1 MAVALSVF
9 ETDVLYRVQEQSLF
23 LHTPLFF
30 RQCMVSSGGLLSWLG
45 CWLTQFFY
53 YPLWGILILSLCWA
67 ALMVLLLRTFRI
79 SARWAVVALVPVVLL
94 LIADVDLG
102 YWIFYLKLRGHF
114 YVATLGT
121 IAAVAM
127 TWGFR
132 WLAVRAG
139 RTVVVGHIILSVA
152 IGYILFGFYGLLA
165 GLLMAVI
172 SWRIGQGRRMA
183 VMVTLAAVLTIVA
196 VPLICYQALYHE
208 TNIVNVWW
216 TALPVFSI
224 FQKSYPVY
232 MIPYVLLVAS
242 LLLMSAFYR
251 PTRDPDSQG
260 DGSFDTS
267 QISQKNRPPDTR
279 YHLHLTVLLL
289 VGLVAATVV
298 FWFKDTNYHRELRMS
313 RAIGNQEWERVVAI
327 SADVADPTRDICM
340 MRNLALFR
348 LGRQG
353 SEMYHYPDGDCMP
366 DNPFPIRIV
375 QTDGKMLY
383 LNYGLLN
390 FCYRWCIED
399 GVEYGWN
406 VAGLKN
412 LVKCAL
418 LNNEKES
425 AYKFISILRKTTFHR
440 AWCGKYENYLRNPHL
455 MLDDPE
461 LRPILDMMKSD
472 DDYLS
477 SDNADIEQ
485 FLLNHFASA
494 ESHQPA
500 YQEQTLLAALQLRS
514 MTIFWR
520 RFYQYTELHPG
531 EQVPLHYQEAA
542 CLFGRLSDR
551 VDTSHMPFDKEVVQ
565 RCDEFMAA
573 MEQHRGQDNN
583 MVAAALYDRFHD
595 SYFYHYFFSE
605 SEQ

>member
-1 MAVALSVF
+1 MGLALIAVALSVF

-30 RQCMVSSGGLLSWLG
+30 RQCMVTSGGLLSWMG
-45 CWLTQFFY
+45 TFLTQFFY
-53 YPLWGILILSLCWA
+53 YPVWGILILCLCWA

-79 SARWAVVALVPVVLL
+79 SDRWAVVALVPVVLL
-94 LIADVDLG
+94 LIANVELG

-132 WLAVRAG
+132 SLAVRGGWLPAVG
-139 RTVVVGHIILSVA
+139 YVVVGVMV
-152 IGYILFGFYGLLA
+152 GYILFGFYGLLA
-165 GLLMAVI
+165 GLLMAMI
-172 SWRIGQGRRMA
+172 SWRIGKGRRMA
-183 VMVTLAAVLTIVA
+183 VMATLAAVLTIVA
-196 VPLICYQALYHE
+196 VPLICYQTLYHE

-216 TALPVFSI
+216 TALPVFSH

-232 MIPYVLLVAS
+232 TIPYVLLVFTLVMMAALYRRT
-242 LLLMSAFYR
+242 LLARF
-251 PTRDPDSQG
+251 
-260 DGSFDTS
+260 
-267 QISQKNRPPDTR
+267 
-279 YHLHLTVLLL
+279 HLHLTVLLL
-289 VGLVAATVV
+289 VALVAMTVV
-298 FWFKDTNYHRELRMS
+298 FWFKDTNFHREQQMV
-313 RAIGNQEWERVVAI
+313 RAISHQEWERVVDI
-327 SADVADPTRDICM
+327 SADIANPTRDICM

-353 SEMYHYPDGDCMP
+353 SEMYHYPDGNCLP

-406 VAGLKN
+406 VAGLEN

-418 LNNEKES
+418 LNGEKES

-440 AWCGKYENYLRNPHL
+440 AWCGKYENYLRNPQL

-461 LRPILDMMKSD
+461 LRPILKMMKYD

-494 ESHQPA
+494 ESHQPV
-500 YQEQTLLAALQLRS
+500 YQEQTLLAALQLYN
-514 MTIFWR
+514 MGIFWR

-542 CLFGRLSDR
+542 CLFGRLSDQ
-551 VDTSHMPFDKEVVQ
+551 VDTSHMPFEKQVVR

-573 MEQHRGQDNN
+573 MEQHRGQSNET
-583 MVAAALYDRFHD
+583 MAKALYDQFHD
-595 SYFYHYFFSE
+595 TYFYHYFFHR
-605 SEQ
+605 

>member
-30 RQCMVSSGGLLSWLG
+30 RQCMVTSGGLLSWMG
-45 CWLTQFFY
+45 AFLTQFFY
-53 YPLWGILILSLCWA
+53 YPLWGILILCLCWA
-67 ALMVLLLRTFRI
+67 ALMGLLLRTFRI

-94 LIADVDLG
+94 LIANVELG

-132 WLAVRAG
+132 SLAVRGGWLPAVG
-139 RTVVVGHIILSVA
+139 YVVVGVMV
-152 IGYILFGFYGLLA
+152 GYILFGFYGLLA
-165 GLLMAVI
+165 GLLMAMI
-172 SWRIGQGRRMA
+172 SWRIGKGRRMA
-183 VMVTLAAVLTIVA
+183 VMATLAAVLTIVA
-196 VPLICYQALYHE
+196 VPLICYQTLYHE

-216 TALPVFSI
+216 TALPVFSH

-232 MIPYVLLVAS
+232 TIPYVLLVLTLVMMAALYRRT
-242 LLLMSAFYR
+242 LL
-251 PTRDPDSQG
+251 TR
-260 DGSFDTS
+260 F
-267 QISQKNRPPDTR
+267 
-279 YHLHLTVLLL
+279 HLHLTVLLL
-289 VGLVAATVV
+289 IALVAMTVV
-298 FWFKDTNYHRELRMS
+298 FWFKDTNFHREQQMV
-313 RAIGNQEWERVVAI
+313 RAINHQEWERVVDI
-327 SADVADPTRDICM
+327 SADITNPTRDICM

-353 SEMYHYPDGDCMP
+353 SEMYHYPDGDCLP

-406 VAGLKN
+406 VAGLEN

-418 LNNEKES
+418 LNGEKES

-440 AWCGKYENYLRNPHL
+440 AWCGKYENYLRNPQL

-461 LRPILDMMKSD
+461 LRPILKMMKYD

-494 ESHQPA
+494 ESHQPV
-500 YQEQTLLAALQLRS
+500 YQEQTLLAALQLYN
-514 MTIFWR
+514 MGIFWR

-542 CLFGRLSDR
+542 CLFGRLSDQ
-551 VDTSHMPFDKEVVQ
+551 VDTSHMPFDQQVVR

-573 MEQHRGQDNN
+573 MEQHRGQSNET
-583 MVAAALYDRFHD
+583 VAEALYDQFHD
-595 SYFYHYFFSE
+595 TYFYHYFFHR
-605 SEQ
+605 